1 MLGDTHIRLD
11 TAAGGE
17 GLSIEGDDFG
27 PLPMLAT
34 SLALCTASVIYAYA
48 ETAHLDV
55 HGFAIEVRWDYAENP
70 HRVGHFDLTL
80 HLPERVPAARHRAI
94 LRAAD
99 TCTVHQTLT
108 HSPTVETA
116 VQTFASESS
125 ENMGHHHAEH
135 RHDHVEHRHDH
146 EV

>member
-1 MLGDTHIRLD
+1 MQLVMLDETHIRLD

-48 ETAHLDV
+48 ETAQLDV
-55 HGFAIEVRWDYAENP
+55 DGFAVEVRWDYAENP
-70 HRVGHFDLTL
+70 YRVGRFDLTL
-80 HLPERVPAARHRAI
+80 HLPESVPAARHRAI

-108 HSPTVETA
+108 HSPTIETV
-116 VQTFASESS
+116 VQTFSPGQGQHTH
-125 ENMGHHHAEH
+125 NHAEH
-135 RHDHVEHRHDH
+135 RHDHEG
-146 EV
+146 

>member
-1 MLGDTHIRLD
+1 MQLVMLDETHIRLD

-48 ETAHLDV
+48 ETAQLDV
-55 HGFAIEVRWDYAENP
+55 DGFAVEIRWDYAENP
-70 HRVGHFDLTL
+70 YRVGHFDLTL
-80 HLPERVPAARHRAI
+80 HLPESVPAVRHRAI

-108 HSPTVETA
+108 HSPTIETA
-116 VQTFASESS
+116 VQTFAPEQGQHMH
-125 ENMGHHHAEH
+125 NHAEH
-135 RHDHVEHRHDH
+135 QHDH
-146 EV
+146 EG

>member
-1 MLGDTHIRLD
+1 MQLVMLGDTHIRLD

-48 ETAHLDV
+48 ETAQLDV
-55 HGFAIEVRWDYAENP
+55 DGFAVEIRWDYTDNP
-70 HRVGHFDLTL
+70 HRVGRFDLTL
-80 HLPERVPAARHRAI
+80 HLPESVPAARHRAI

-108 HSPTVETA
+108 HPPAVETV
-116 VQTFASESS
+116 VQTFTPEQVPHIH
-125 ENMGHHHAEH
+125 NHP
-135 RHDHVEHRHDH
+135 EHRHDH
-146 EV
+146 EA

>member
-1 MLGDTHIRLD
+1 MQLVMLDETHIRLD

-48 ETAHLDV
+48 ETAQLAVD
-55 HGFAIEVRWDYAENP
+55 GFAIEVRWDYADDP
-70 HRVGHFDLTL
+70 YRVGHFDLTL
-80 HLPERVPAARHRAI
+80 HLPESVPASRHRAI

-108 HSPTVETA
+108 HSPTIDTV
-116 VQTFASESS
+116 VQTFAPEQAQHMH
-125 ENMGHHHAEH
+125 NHP
-135 RHDHVEHRHDH
+135 EHRHDH
-146 EV
+146 EA

>member
-1 MLGDTHIRLD
+1 MQLVMLDETHIRLD

-48 ETAHLDV
+48 ETAQLDV
-55 HGFAIEVRWDYAENP
+55 DGFAVEVRWDYAENP
-70 HRVGHFDLTL
+70 YRVGRFDLTL
-80 HLPERVPAARHRAI
+80 HLPESVPAARHRAI

-108 HSPTVETA
+108 HSPTIETV
-116 VQTFASESS
+116 VQTFTPEQGQHMHS
-125 ENMGHHHAEH
+125 HAEH
-135 RHDHVEHRHDH
+135 QHDH
-146 EV
+146 EG

>member
-1 MLGDTHIRLD
+1 MQLVMLDETHIRLD

-48 ETAHLDV
+48 ETAQLDV
-55 HGFAIEVRWDYAENP
+55 DGFAVEVRWDYAENP
-70 HRVGHFDLTL
+70 YRVGRFDLTL
-80 HLPERVPAARHRAI
+80 HLPESVPAARHRAI

-108 HSPTVETA
+108 HSPTIETV
-116 VQTFASESS
+116 VQTFTPEQGQHMHS
-125 ENMGHHHAEH
+125 HAEH
-135 RHDHVEHRHDH
+135 RHDHEG
-146 EV
+146 

>member
-1 MLGDTHIRLD
+1 MQLVMLDEAHVRLD
-11 TAAGGE
+11 TAAGGD

-34 SLALCTASVIYAYA
+34 SLALCTASVIHAYA

-55 HGFAIEVRWDYAENP
+55 HGFAVEVRWDYVDDP
-70 HRVGHFDLTL
+70 YRVGHFDLTL
-80 HLPERVPAARHRAI
+80 HLPASVPAARHRAI

-108 HSPTVETA
+108 HSSTIETA
-116 VQTFASESS
+116 VQTFAPEQTQS
-125 ENMGHHHAEH
+125 MGNHAS
-135 RHDHVEHRHDH
+135 RSCRCSA
-146 EV
+146 